1 MKLHKNNKVTAN
13 KTTEDKRNNKKIK
26 QIMNVIS

>member
-1 MKLHKNNKVTAN
+1 MKLHKNNKVRAN
-13 KTTEDKRNNKKIK
+13 KTTEDKRNNKMIK